1 MKVYKIAVLPGDGI
15 GPDVMKE
22 ALKVMNTLSKID
34 STFTYETTEFN
45 WNTDYYVKHGLMMP
59 ENGLE
64 QLKAFDSILFGAVG
78 DSRVSEHIPI
88 WELIMPI
95 RKNFQQYIN
104 FRPIKLLRGLDTP
117 LKQREDI
124 NFVIIRENAE
134 GEYSAAGGKMYQG
147 ESRELA
153 VQNTVMTREGI
164 SRVAAFAFQYAKE
177 HQLRK
182 VTNATKSNAIIHTMT
197 LWDEVVEEIANKFDN
212 IAYEKYYVDA
222 IAALF
227 VERPEDFQLVLASN
241 LFGDILSDLGSA
253 IAGGLGVAPSANINP
268 ASEFPSMFEP
278 VHGSAPDIAGKG
290 IANPIAQIWS
300 LALMLQQFGRTDLH
314 DLVISAIEDVL
325 VEKKT
330 LTPDI
335 DGKATT
341 EQVGDAVIEKMQK
354 RSSNNGTQQ

>member
-15 GPDVMKE
+15 GPEVMNE
-22 ALKVMNTLSKID
+22 ALKVLKTLSDMD
-34 STFTYETTEFN
+34 STFDYEITEFN
-45 WNTDYYVKHGLMMP
+45 WNTDYYMEHGLMMP
-59 ENGLE
+59 ENGLK
-64 QLKAFDSILFGAVG
+64 QLKSFDSILFGAAG

-104 FRPIKLLRGLDTP
+104 FRPIKLLRGLETP
-117 LKQREDI
+117 LQQKEDI
-124 NFVIIRENAE
+124 DFVIIRENAE
-134 GEYSAAGGKMYQG
+134 GEYSTSGGKMYQG

-153 VQNTVMTREGI
+153 VQNTIMTREGI
-164 SRVAAFAFQYAKE
+164 SKVATYAFQYARDHK
-177 HQLRK
+177 LRK

-197 LWDEVVEEIANKFDN
+197 LWDSVVEEVANDFKE
-212 IAYEKYYVDA
+212 ISYEKYYVDA

-227 VERPEDFQLVLASN
+227 VERPKDLQLVLASN

-268 ASEFPSMFEP
+268 NGEYPSMFEP

-290 IANPIAQIWS
+290 IANPVAQIWS
-300 LALMLQQFGRTDLH
+300 LALMLQNFGRSDLH
-314 DLVISAIEDVL
+314 DKVLFSIEDVL
-325 VEKKT
+325 EEKRT

-335 DGKATT
+335 GGKATT
-341 EQVGDAVIEKMQK
+341 EQVGDAIVRKLQK
-354 RSSNNGTQQ
+354 RM